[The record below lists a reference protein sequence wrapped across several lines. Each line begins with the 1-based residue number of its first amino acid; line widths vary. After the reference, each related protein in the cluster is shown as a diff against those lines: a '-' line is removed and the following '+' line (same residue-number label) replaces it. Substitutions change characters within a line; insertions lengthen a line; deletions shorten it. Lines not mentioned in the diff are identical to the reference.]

1 MNSSYRPS
9 RWQLWSLPQFALYL
23 VLGVNAVAVAITV
36 RVSIPMSF
44 SSTEFWYF
52 VILTVCAL
60 GHLEAARTI
69 ERRRELAPKKSPYT
83 NLKSL
88 WVFAA
93 LLLLPLPLVIA
104 LTAISYGYC
113 WLRVYGPAIAFR
125 KVYSAST
132 FVVASAAAEAV
143 LHAGGLG
150 AAPRLPHNFSSL
162 VIVVSAAA
170 VWWLTNYAL
179 VVFAILLS
187 SDEPTTA
194 RQALGHPCDQLVV
207 AAALGLGVTVAALLV
222 HDPWVLPAPMIAIL
236 AVHLDL
242 LLPQYMRAARTDQK
256 TGLASPVYWTDVVS
270 AELRRAELSQTDV
283 GVLFLD
289 LDNFKDINENFG
301 HLAGD
306 ETIQA
311 VADIV
316 QAEVRARDLV
326 ARWGGDEIAIV
337 LPGIDQDQ
345 LVSIAERI
353 RGRLAHSS
361 ITLTATSTGVPHAL
375 TGVTTSMGVASY
387 PADGTTADQL
397 LLAADGALRQA
408 KAGGRNRVRTTNT
421 VPIQESPCVWP
432 GLVLPRLDSDQEFS

>member
-1 MNSSYRPS
+1 VNSKYRPA
-9 RWQLWSLPQFALYL
+9 RWQLWALPRAALYL
-23 VLGVNAVAVAITV
+23 VLTVNAVAVPITV
-36 RVSIPMSF
+36 RATVPLAF
-44 SSTEFWYF
+44 TRNDLWYF
-52 VILTVCAL
+52 LILTVGAI

-93 LLLLPLPLVIA
+93 LLLIPLPLVIA
-104 LTAISYGYC
+104 LTAISYLYC

-132 FVVASAAAEAV
+132 FVIASAAGCSV
-143 LHAGGLG
+143 LHGGGLG
-150 AAPRLPHNFSSL
+150 TAPRLPHDASSL
-162 VIVVSAAA
+162 LTVVAAAA

-187 SDEPTTA
+187 SEEEITA
-194 RQALGHPCDQLVV
+194 RQALGHPSDQLVV

-222 HDPWVLPAPMIAIL
+222 HAPWVLPFPMIAIL

-270 AELRRAELSQTDV
+270 AELRRAELRRTNV
-283 GVLFLD
+283 GILFLD
-289 LDNFKDINENFG
+289 LDNFRDINETFG

-306 ETIQA
+306 EAIQA
-311 VADIV
+311 VANIV
-316 QAEVRARDLV
+316 QGEVRARDLV

-337 LPGIDQDQ
+337 LPGIGHD
-345 LVSIAERI
+345 LLLAVAERI
-353 RGRLAHSS
+353 RGRLAHTP
-361 ITLTATSTGVPHAL
+361 ITLTATNTGRPHGLAGVP
-375 TGVTTSMGVASY
+375 TSMGVATY
-387 PADGTTADQL
+387 PADGITADEL
-397 LLAADGALRQA
+397 LLAADGALQQA
-408 KAGGRNRVRTTNT
+408 KAGGRNRVRTAKT
-421 VPIQESPCVWP
+421 VGVSAKPE
-432 GLVLPRLDSDQEFS
+432 LPQIN